1 MVIAVIAVGIV
12 AVIFAINSLKWKI
25 STLALAYYIEKNQY
39 KTPDEKDMR
48 ECTGFVGRNMFKDVL
63 GRLL

>member
-1 MVIAVIAVGIV
+1 MWTIILGIV
-12 AVIFAINSLKWKI
+12 AAIFAINSLKWKI
-25 STLALAYYIEKNQY
+25 STLALIYYIEKNQY

-63 GRLL
+63 GH

>member
-25 STLALAYYIEKNQY
+25 ICL
-39 KTPDEKDMR
+39 
-48 ECTGFVGRNMFKDVL
+48 CH
-63 GRLL
+63 